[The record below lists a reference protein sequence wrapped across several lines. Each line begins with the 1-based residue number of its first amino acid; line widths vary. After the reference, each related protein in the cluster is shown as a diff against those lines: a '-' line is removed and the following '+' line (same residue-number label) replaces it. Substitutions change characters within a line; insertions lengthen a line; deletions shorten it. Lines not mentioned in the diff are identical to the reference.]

1 MPVQRRGKAGAG
13 DRGRVAW
20 CLAAGLLLAG
30 PHILPPAS
38 AAGAGPEAGTV
49 AFDVNEGTSMSAS
62 VSPDGRSLALD
73 LQGSLW
79 LLPAGGGRARR
90 VSEVFDDIRQPVWSP
105 DGSRIAFFG
114 YRDGGYDLWSVDAAG
129 RDLRQL
135 TSGIHDDRE
144 PAWSPDGRRI
154 AFASDRPSRAG
165 KPGYNIW
172 VLELASGSL
181 VQLTDNGHENR
192 APTWSPDG
200 RRIAYA
206 SRRGPGSGLWQIE
219 AGGGTERPL
228 RQALEG
234 TSLEAPSYGPGGQLA
249 YVVQERQ
256 ASRLEVDGVRVSGT
270 ENVFPFKVSWRGQG
284 FYYVADGRIRHR
296 PGPRAAAREIGFTAQ
311 LEVARPDYRRRVRDF
326 DATDPRPALGIV
338 RPALSPDGRQ
348 VAYAALGDLYLQPL
362 GGKPR
367 NLTADRYQDVDPA
380 WSPDGRQLAWSSD
393 RGGDL
398 PQIWIRDLATGH
410 CRQLTRLQNQA
421 LAAAWSPD
429 GRRIAFLEVD
439 GRWGVAAV
447 SVVDVASGQVTR
459 VQPSLAQPGSPTW
472 SADGRWIAL
481 ALVAPYSSSFR
492 EGSNQVHVFPADPEA
507 GLGGPRWYAP
517 KGDQSID
524 TRGGAGPVWSPDG
537 RQMAAVYGGL
547 LHVWPVDAQG
557 QPLGPPR
564 ALTRTIAHAPS
575 WSGDSRTLLYQ
586 SDDRLETVD
595 VATGKVAQVGPPPT
609 YRPAIARGRL
619 LLRVGQLV
627 DGVSEQVRGPVDIL
641 VKRNRIA
648 AIAAPGSIRP
658 RRGDVVVDA
667 PELTAMPGL
676 VEYHAHVQKDF
687 GEAQHRAWLA
697 YGVTTVRD
705 PGNLPYH
712 GVEDREAV
720 EAGVRIGP
728 RIYTTGHLFEWQR
741 VFYKMGVAV
750 AGPDHLELELQRAAA
765 LKHDLLKS
773 YVRLPDRQQQR
784 LVEFA
789 HGLGIPVSSHEVYP
803 ASLVGVDATEHLGAT
818 SRRGYSPKHGPQG
831 RSYEDVVQI
840 FGRSGRVLSP
850 THFGSLPALLERDP
864 ALRED
869 PRLALYPAWAQ
880 ASVRQA
886 GRDGRLPA
894 PTPDGGSSRAI
905 RDIDAAGG
913 RIVAGTD
920 TPIAVNLHAEIA
932 SYVDAGLT
940 PYQALRS
947 VTAVPA
953 QELGLDAGILEAGRL
968 ADIVLVQG
976 NPLED
981 ISRTTQVRKV
991 VANGRLYEVQAL
1003 LGTGP
1008 QR

>member
-1 MPVQRRGKAGAG
+1 MRAWAGARAC
-13 DRGRVAW
+13 RGGLGALV
-20 CLAAGLLLAG
+20 LAAALALGMPLLV
-30 PHILPPAS
+30 PPLG
-38 AAGAGPEAGTV
+38 AAAEDGRGQGIR
-49 AFDVNEGTSMSAS
+49 FDVHEGTSMAAS

-79 LLPAGGGRARR
+79 LLPASGGRARR
-90 VSEVFDDIRQPVWSP
+90 VSGVFDDIRQPVWSP
-105 DGSRIAFFG
+105 DGRRIAFFA
-114 YRDGGYDLWSVDAAG
+114 YRDGGYDLWSVAADG
-129 RDLRQL
+129 SDLRQL

-154 AFASDRPSRAG
+154 AFASDRPARG
-165 KPGYNIW
+165 GRPGYNIW
-172 VLELASGSL
+172 VLELDSGAL
-181 VQLTDNGHENR
+181 HQLTDNGHENR

-200 RRIAYA
+200 RRIAYV
-206 SRRGPGSGLWQIE
+206 SRRGQDSGLWQVD
-219 AGGGTERPL
+219 AGGGAEQLL
-228 RQALEG
+228 RAAAPG
-234 TSLEAPSYGPGGQLA
+234 ASLEAPSYGPGGELA

-256 ASRLEVDGVRVSGT
+256 SSRLEVDGVVVSAD
-270 ENVFPFKVSWRGQG
+270 ENVFPFKASWHGKG

-296 PGPRAAAREIGFTAQ
+296 PAPRAAAREVAFSAQ
-311 LEVARPDYRRRVRDF
+311 LEVTRPHYPRRLRDF
-326 DATDPRPALGIV
+326 DSTAPRPALGIV
-338 RPALSPDGRQ
+338 RPVLSPDGRQ
-348 VAYAALGDLYLQPL
+348 LAYAALGDLYLQPL
-362 GGKPR
+362 GGQPR
-367 NLTADRYQDVDPA
+367 NLTRDRYLDTDPA

-398 PQIWIRDLATGH
+398 PQLWIHDLASGRS
-410 CRQLTRLQNQA
+410 RQLTRLPTQA
-421 LAAAWSPD
+421 LGAAWSPD

-447 SVVDVASGQVTR
+447 SVLEVASGKVTR
-459 VQPSLAQPGSPTW
+459 VQPSLAQPGNPTW

-481 ALVAPYSSSFR
+481 ALVAPFSKSFR
-492 EGSNQVHVFPADPEA
+492 EGSNQVYVFPADPDA
-507 GLGGPRWYAP
+507 GLGGPRWFAP
-517 KGDQSID
+517 KGGQSID

-537 RQMAAVYGGL
+537 RRMAAVYGGL
-547 LHVWPVDAQG
+547 LHVWPVDAEGRPQEE
-557 QPLGPPR
+557 PR
-564 ALTRTIAHAPS
+564 ALTRAIAHAPS

-586 SDDRLETVD
+586 SDDCLETVD
-595 VATGKVAQVGPPPT
+595 VSSGRITRVEVPLR
-609 YRPAIARGRL
+609 YSPAIPQGRL

-627 DGVSEQVRGPVDIL
+627 DGVSAQARGAADIL
-641 VKRNRIA
+641 VERNRIA
-648 AIAAPGSIRP
+648 AITAPGGLQPRP
-658 RRGDVVVDA
+658 GDVVVEA
-667 PELTAMPGL
+667 RGLTAMPGL

-741 VFYKMGVAV
+741 VYYKMGVAL

-765 LKHDLLKS
+765 LRHDLLKS
-773 YVRLPDRQQQR
+773 YVRLPDRQQRR

-789 HGLGIPVSSHEVYP
+789 HAHGIPVSTHEVYP
-803 ASLVGVDATEHLGAT
+803 AALVGVDATEHLGAT

-840 FGRSGRVLSP
+840 FGRSGRALSP
-850 THFGSLPALLERDP
+850 THFGSLPALLARDP

-869 PRLALYPAWAQ
+869 PRLALYPGWAQ

-886 GRDGRLPA
+886 GSDGRLPVV
-894 PTPDGGSSRAI
+894 TPDGGSSRAI
-905 RDIDAAGG
+905 RDIHAAGG
-913 RIVAGTD
+913 RLLAGTD
-920 TPIAVNLHAEIA
+920 TPIALHLHAEIA
-932 SYVDAGLT
+932 SYVDAGLS

-947 VTAVPA
+947 ATLEPA
-953 QELGLDAGILEAGRL
+953 RELGLDAGSLEAGKL

-981 ISRTTQVRKV
+981 ITATTRVRKV
-991 VANGRLYEVQAL
+991 VANGRLYGVEAL
-1003 LGTGP
+1003 LDPGP
-1008 QR
+1008 AH